1 MFQVRSFP
9 TTIILSRRGAE
20 LGRIVGYQAPEPF
33 LRTVY
38 AAMGRREPYD
48 ELVAEAASDPDD
60 AEAQYLLGDMFLALG
75 RFAEARTAFDRVLDL
90 DEANTTELADDA
102 FLDRSLATYL
112 AGFPAQAAAQ
122 LDEFVTRYPA
132 SDRADQG
139 LFFHGMFL
147 IEAGEQSR
155 GETKLREAAARTSL
169 DFIKNQAARLT
180 AEE

>member
-1 MFQVRSFP
+1 
-9 TTIILSRRGAE
+9 
-20 LGRIVGYQAPEPF
+20 
-33 LRTVY
+33 
-38 AAMGRREPYD
+38 MGRREPFD